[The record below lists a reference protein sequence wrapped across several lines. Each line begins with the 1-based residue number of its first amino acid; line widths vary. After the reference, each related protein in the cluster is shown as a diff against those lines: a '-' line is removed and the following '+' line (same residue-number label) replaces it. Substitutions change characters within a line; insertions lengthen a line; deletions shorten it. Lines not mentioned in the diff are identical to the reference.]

1 MMPRMNNMMLR
12 LAVALLVPLALWT
25 LQARAGEAEIRQVL
39 KAKFPNVRIDGV
51 QPAPM
56 PGLFEVRFATQDG
69 PQIIYTD
76 AAGSFFV
83 VDGSIVDAKSGRNL
97 TQERLQKLSAIEFS
111 ALPLDLALKVQRGNG
126 KRVLA
131 MFTDPYCPY
140 CRRLEQSLL
149 QLDDITVYVFMYPVI
164 RPDAADHSR
173 AVWCAPDRVKA
184 WLDLAAAETPKVP
197 PGGASC
203 ANPVDKVLELGRSL
217 RIRGTPTLFFANG
230 ERAGGGMQLAQLR
243 AKLDDIA
250 RQPVNK
256 K

>member
-1 MMPRMNNMMLR
+1 MMPQMNKMLR
-12 LAVALLVPLALWT
+12 ISVALLALLVLGT

-39 KAKFPNVRIDGV
+39 KAKFPNVRVDGV

-69 PQIIYTD
+69 PQILYTD
-76 AAGSFFV
+76 AMANFFV
-83 VDGSIVDAKSGRNL
+83 VDGSLVEAKSGRNL
-97 TQERLQKLSAIEFS
+97 TEERLRKLSAIEFS
-111 ALPLDLALKVQRGNG
+111 SLPLDLALKVQRGNG

-149 QLDDITVYVFMYPVI
+149 QLDDITVYVFMFPVI
-164 RPDAADHSR
+164 RPDFADHSK

-197 PGGASC
+197 AGGANC

-217 RIRGTPTLFFANG
+217 RVRGTPTLFFANG

-243 AKLDDIA
+243 AKLDEIA
-250 RQPVNK
+250 ALSSQK

>member
-1 MMPRMNNMMLR
+1 MNR
-12 LAVALLVPLALWT
+12 IHRTAVALLALLALGT
-25 LQARAGEAEIRQVL
+25 LQARAGEAEIRQAL
-39 KAKFPNVRIDGV
+39 KVKFPNVRIDGV
-51 QPAPM
+51 QPAAV
-56 PGLFEVRFATQDG
+56 PGLFEVRLQTEEG
-69 PQIIYTD
+69 PQLLYSD
-76 AAGSFFV
+76 GSANFLI
-83 VDGSIVDAKSGRNL
+83 DGSIIDVKSGRNL
-97 TQERLQKLSAIEFS
+97 TEERLRKLSAIEFG

-149 QLDDITVYVFMYPVI
+149 QIDDITVYVFMFPVI
-164 RPDAADHSR
+164 RPDLADHSK

-184 WLDLAAAETPKVP
+184 WLDLAAADKPKAP
-197 PGGASC
+197 AGGASC

-243 AKLDDIA
+243 AKMDEIA
-250 RQPVNK
+250 ALSSQK